1 MSLPSPTMHPWLITL
16 GHWKLRHTPMLF
28 CVGQI
33 VTLVSFGLFTLI
45 RNSPG
50 LFKSF
55 GFGHLG
61 QPAFVSL
68 VLFQFLS
75 APLDE
80 VIDRLSG
87 DIKAAAAE
95 RLVCWPAIGSPVH
108 FVAPASNAAALLPAA
123 LSAPPPQPQQG
134 FLWCMSPAT
143 NQQQDIRWC
152 RSAVGMLVYY
162 AKLRRTIPHTSSR
175 WFASPRT

>member
-1 MSLPSPTMHPWLITL
+1 MVTHSAAMVTQRCHMSLPLPIMHPCLNTL

-108 FVAPASNAAALLPAA
+108 FVAPASTAAASCPAA
-123 LSAPPPQPQQG
+123 GRPVNP
-134 FLWCMSPAT
+134 
-143 NQQQDIRWC
+143 
-152 RSAVGMLVYY
+152 
-162 AKLRRTIPHTSSR
+162 
-175 WFASPRT
+175 ASPSHSRDFYGSQAQPPTSGKTYAGVELL

>member
-108 FVAPASNAAALLPAA
+108 FVAPARIAAASCSAA
-123 LSAPPPQPQQG
+123 GRPV
-134 FLWCMSPAT
+134 SPA
-143 NQQQDIRWC
+143 
-152 RSAVGMLVYY
+152 S
-162 AKLRRTIPHTSSR
+162 PSHSR
-175 WFASPRT
+175 VFYGA